1 MEQKSNINIL
11 FDQALKD
18 KNNELAIRYIPHKM
32 LDVISATNKALEAKN
47 KEVAALLIPLALM
60 NDDFD
65 LKKTIFK
72 MIHDKNKE
80 AVEILIDTTGLY
92 ALQALS
98 EAKKIGEKDIADML
112 TKYISM

>member
-18 KNNELAIRYIPHKM
+18 KNNELAIHYIPHKK
-32 LDVISATNKALEAKN
+32 LDIIAATNSALDAKN
-47 KEVAALLIPLALM
+47 KDVAALLIPLALM

-72 MIHDKNKE
+72 MIHDNNKE
-80 AVEILIDTTGLY
+80 AVEVIINTTGVY
-92 ALQALS
+92 ISEALS
-98 EAKKIGEKDIADML
+98 EAKKIGQKDIVDML
-112 TKYISM
+112 NKYISM